1 MRPTRAAALTDDAP
15 RVSRIQ
21 QSRGGRLFPAWRAP
35 RRRTPLSSRLAA
47 FSGALIA
54 GATLAYAPN
63 QARSDTTDT
72 APLTVALR
80 AAAAEGATHRM
91 EVRVRW
97 TVTDGWLPAGGF
109 NLYRSDASTPVNSTA
124 LGGSLANAP
133 ATLAIGATHRV
144 QLGTLLSKA
153 AIVPATGTLPPLTTP
168 VVRGASAASRFSQ
181 LATAAQQ
188 RKGLPPRQTSGLIA
202 PTSATTAAAA
212 GTASGAAGAAAAR
225 PAPVAP
231 LPQAAA
237 PRVTA
242 PSIADQTIA
251 ARRTL
256 LLGAA
261 THPEMAATLGLAYD
275 DPNVTPGQ
283 TYTYTLR
290 RAVGGLTAPTL
301 ATVTITVPQSTAGLK
316 PPAPVGLQAV
326 QLTAGTVGLR
336 WQRLSIADET
346 QMGVASYNVYRVAT
360 SSLQSKPFDPKIVAP
375 LNDVPVLVTDIVT
388 GTAGDTSAAGAAAP
402 TEPTTF
408 YTDSKLVT
416 ADAQPITGAMTYLL
430 TVTDVFGRTSDP
442 SSVAITIQDWRKPLP
457 VPFAAAQLQATAQLA
472 GYLAARS
479 RLYHRGAPFFK
490 TALTAQPPAQP
501 VQVVWA
507 ESSGLDASQNL
518 IWNSNNRQQKPDLAY
533 RVYRVDAEHTN
544 DTPQLLTS
552 TAIQGGEIQATQLPA
567 GTLRDNAAQ
576 QMCIP
581 LFSAAGCGSSS
592 MTEDFKRQLLSN
604 LWVFTYTDSAAQKD
618 HYYRYFVT
626 TVFVHSAE
634 ESAYAPT
641 NIVAYAN
648 LSPPGAPTTGTS
660 SFQPAASPGT
670 SGSAATSSATGQSG
684 SLTALASQLLQKHP
698 CTLSARKKTNCT
710 DPKDV
715 KPLTLTNWTGPLVKP
730 PPRDLGG
737 TLQIKWAGGAE
748 AVRYEVY
755 RANATRATASHVVAP
770 PAAAMSC
777 SSGSSTGGKQKVNV
791 NGTTVSVNT
800 PLCSAAGAK
809 VSSLTLAWQR
819 LGDPDG
825 AGAGLGNSGPGTAAP
840 GTGVPTGKAGSSST
854 LSGGNST
861 GTSSQLQ
868 DSDFVLLGTTKTP
881 EFDDPISRSSAHYYV
896 YRVVPVNRWNVPGP
910 LLSVQARAPATLPPA
925 EPKLL
930 VGTASSNGG
939 VDVEFIPV
947 GDAGEEIQTY
957 ELWRVTLSSTV
968 LAGLTGSGTGT
979 TAATSTGATTTS
991 NSIAATGQAYAANRA
1006 AVAPSTDATRAAAS
1020 AARPSLTSNGPPA
1033 SVTLAGAAA
1042 RYGVALHRPVMF
1054 AAARAGIGLP
1064 SALTLQNLQQSSAV
1078 KVATLTGSQA
1088 MPGAQVWLSEAQTAA
1103 LDWRDDYAYWVRA
1116 VDSDSLQS
1124 DSEVVDVTP
1133 LKVSA
1138 AAPTGLSATWNAT
1151 NCQVDVSWQAADQEP
1166 AGYIVE
1172 RELAPSATSTGTPH
1186 TATTQ
1191 GGQSVT
1197 LGLTAANSGAALQD
1211 RYIQLGGITSATA
1224 ATYADH
1230 SVFPDSSYLYRV
1242 RTLDKAGNIS
1252 APAVL
1257 SSAVAVP
1264 DGCGN
1269 TPTKRIQKRPL
1280 SNAPGTDATDTVTP
1294 VTSPPTPTAPKPAD
1308 EIEIPTTRSPN

>member
-1 MRPTRAAALTDDAP
+1 MRPKRITALA
-15 RVSRIQ
+15 
-21 QSRGGRLFPAWRAP
+21 G
-35 RRRTPLSSRLAA
+35 
-47 FSGALIA
+47 GALIVV
-54 GATLAYAPN
+54 ATLAYAPN

-72 APLTVALR
+72 APLTVTMR
-80 AAAAEGATHRM
+80 AAAAEGATHRI

-109 NLYRSDASTPVNSTA
+109 NLYRSDASTPLNSTA

-133 ATLAIGATHRV
+133 ATLAIGATHKV

-153 AIVPATGTLPPLTTP
+153 ATVPATGTLPPLTTP

-181 LATAAQQ
+181 LATAARQRRGLLPQQ
-188 RKGLPPRQTSGLIA
+188 ASGLIA
-202 PTSATTAAAA
+202 PTSATASPA
-212 GTASGAAGAAAAR
+212 TASGAGGAGAVR
-225 PAPVAP
+225 PAPVVP
-231 LPQAAA
+231 LPKAAL
-237 PRVTA
+237 PRVATA

-261 THPEMAATLGLAYD
+261 THPAMAATLGLAYD

-290 RAVGGLTAPTL
+290 RAVGGLTAPAL

-316 PPAPVGLQAV
+316 PPAPAGLQAV
-326 QLTAGTVGLR
+326 QLTANTVGLR
-336 WQRLSIADET
+336 WQRLSVADET
-346 QMGVASYNVYRVAT
+346 QMGIASYNVYRLTT

-388 GTAGDTSAAGAAAP
+388 GTAGDANAAGAAAP
-402 TEPTTF
+402 IEPTTF
-408 YTDSKLVT
+408 YTDSRLT
-416 ADAQPITGAMTYLL
+416 TPDGQPITAAMTYLL

-442 SSVAITIQDWRKPLP
+442 GSVAITIQDWRKPLP
-457 VPFAAAQLQATAQLA
+457 VPFAAAQLQANAQLA

-479 RLYHRGAPFFK
+479 RLYHREAPFFK
-490 TALTAQPPAQP
+490 AALTAQPPAQP
-501 VQVVWA
+501 IQVVWA
-507 ESSGLDASQNL
+507 ESSGLDAAQNL
-518 IWNSNNRQQKPDLAY
+518 IWNSNNRQPKPDLAY
-533 RVYRVDAEHTN
+533 RVYRIDAEHTS

-581 LFSAAGCGSSS
+581 LFSASLCGSSS

-604 LWVFTYTDSAAQKD
+604 LWVFTYTDNTAQKD

-626 TVFVHSAE
+626 TVFVHSSQ

-648 LSPPGAPTTGTS
+648 LSPPGAPATGTS
-660 SFQPAASPGT
+660 SFQPAASATP
-670 SGSAATSSATGQSG
+670 SGSAVASSTAGQSG

-730 PPRDLGG
+730 APRDLGG
-737 TLQIKWAGGAE
+737 TLQIKWAGGGAE

-755 RANATRATASHVVAP
+755 RANATRAIASHVVAP

-777 SSGSSTGGKQKVNV
+777 SSTSSAGGGTQRVNV

-825 AGAGLGNSGPGTAAP
+825 AGAGLGNGALGTSSSGAA
-840 GTGVPTGKAGSSST
+840 VPTGKAGSPST
-854 LSGGNST
+854 PSGGAATN
-861 GTSSQLQ
+861 TSSQLQ
-868 DSDFVLLGTTKTP
+868 DSDFVLLGTTKTH

-896 YRVVPVNRWNVPGP
+896 YRIVPVNRWNVPGP

-930 VGTASSNGG
+930 VGTANSNGG

-947 GDAGEEIQTY
+947 GDSGEEIQTY
-957 ELWRVTLSSTV
+957 ELWRLTLSSTV
-968 LAGLTGSGTGT
+968 LAG
-979 TAATSTGATTTS
+979 AT
-991 NSIAATGQAYAANRA
+991 
-1006 AVAPSTDATRAAAS
+1006 PAAAS
-1020 AARPSLTSNGPPA
+1020 GGASVGGSSLTSKGPPA
-1033 SVTLAGAAA
+1033 SATLAGAAA
-1042 RYGVALHRPVMF
+1042 RYGVALHRPVMS
-1054 AAARAGIGLP
+1054 AAARAGTGLP
-1064 SALTLQNLQQSSAV
+1064 SVPALQRLQQSSAV

-1088 MPGAQVWLSEAQTAA
+1088 TPGTQVWLSEAQTAA

-1133 LKVSA
+1133 LKISA
-1138 AAPTGLSATWNAT
+1138 AAPTGLSAAWNAT
-1151 NCQVDVSWQAADQEP
+1151 SCEVDVSWQGADQEP
-1166 AGYIVE
+1166 AGYILE
-1172 RELAPSATSTGTPH
+1172 RELAPSATSTGTTH
-1186 TATTQ
+1186 TGTTQ

-1197 LGLTAANSGAALQD
+1197 LGLTSVNTGAALQD
-1211 RYIQLGGITSATA
+1211 GYIQLGGITAATA

-1252 APAVL
+1252 PPTVL

-1264 DGCGN
+1264 DACGN
-1269 TPTKRIQKRPL
+1269 TPTKRVLQRATSP
-1280 SNAPGTDATDTVTP
+1280 AAGPTDTDTVTP

-1308 EIEIPTTRSPN
+1308 EIDIPATKSPN